1 MISKRWLN
9 KYCCEDISVIENYN
23 NAITDKTQSWD
34 CHHRLETH
42 NSDGELRLESLTV
55 EELKALNM
63 YYNRPA
69 SELIFLTSSEHISMH
84 GSVRTTEFRKN
95 ISNKLKGFKHS
106 SNSKKKIADNKRGK
120 HFYTNG
126 VVNIF
131 DYECPEGFRKGMI
144 YYNEKEHSEK
154 LSKALTG
161 HKISEEEKRKISETL
176 KQRYAEGKI
185 KKNNWS
191 KGTRWYNNGI
201 KNICAKE
208 CPEGF
213 TLRRIITH
221 NKETIKK

>member
-9 KYCCEDISVIENYN
+9 KYCCEDISLIENYN

-95 ISNKLKGFKHS
+95 ISNKLKGFRHTN
-106 SNSKKKIADNKRGK
+106 NSKKKIADNKRGK

-131 DYECPEGFRKGMI
+131 DYECPEGFHKGMI

-213 TLRRIITH
+213 TLGRIITH